1 MIKLLILQDS
11 GIIEFEDENRVAQN
25 MCFKYNI
32 PFAIIINHNGYTQI
46 TLNGFSDNL
55 VYYTTIASFNDQTS
69 LDNWFSHQKYLM
81 SLYRLLGN

>member
-11 GIIEFEDENRVAQN
+11 GIIEFRDENRVAQN
-25 MCFKYNI
+25 ICFKHSI
-32 PFAIIINHNGYTQI
+32 PFAIIINHNGYVQI

-55 VYYTTIASFNDQTS
+55 VYYTTIANFEDQTS

-81 SLYRLLGN
+81 SLHKLLGN

>member
-1 MIKLLILQDS
+1 MIKLLVLQDS
-11 GIIEFEDENRVAQN
+11 GIIQFDEENRVAQN
-25 MCFKYNI
+25 MCFKHSI
-32 PFAIIINHNGYTQI
+32 PFAIIINYGKYIQI

-55 VYYTTIASFNDQTS
+55 VYFTTIASFNDQTS